1 MRKFFN
7 YIFLLPLAI
16 VLILLSVANRQPVR
30 FSLDPLNSVTPALS
44 LELPLFVFL
53 FAAVILGMLVG
64 GALVWISQGRH
75 RKALREKS
83 LEARQLKQ
91 QQTAGEPTDGT
102 ELAEIAPGLPV
113 ATRH

>member
-30 FSLDPLNSVTPALS
+30 FSLDPLNSLSPALS
-44 LELPLFVFL
+44 VELPLFVFL
-53 FAAVILGMLVG
+53 FVIFLVG
-64 GALVWISQGRH
+64 ILLGGFLVWMSQGRH

-83 LEARQLKQ
+83 HEAEKLQREREASMKPQGSAAQ
-91 QQTAGEPTDGT
+91 
-102 ELAEIAPGLPV
+102 EIAPGLPMV
-113 ATRH
+113 SRS